1 MKVIVIGA
9 VGTIGRAVVEEL
21 APRHEIVTAGRSSGQ
36 VRVDI
41 THIDSVHAMFE
52 QVGKANAVVVAA
64 GDLHAGPL
72 AEATPEQ
79 LAIGLQSKLMGQ
91 VNVALA
97 AQRYLNDGGSI
108 TLTSGILSTE
118 PLRNLVNASMVNS
131 AVEGFARGAAI
142 ELPRGLR
149 INVVN
154 PTVLEESMAAYGP
167 YFIGFEPVPAKRV
180 AKAYSR
186 SVDGL
191 QTGQIYKVW

>member
-52 QVGKANAVVVAA
+52 QVGKADAVVVAA
-64 GDLHAGPL
+64 GGLHAGPL

>member
-1 MKVIVIGA
+1 MKIIVIGA
-9 VGTIGRAVVEEL
+9 AGTIGRAVVEEL

-52 QVGKANAVVVAA
+52 QVGKADAVVVAA
-64 GDLHAGPL
+64 GKLHLGL
-72 AEATPEQ
+72 LVDATPEQ

-108 TLTSGILSTE
+108 TLTSGIYE
-118 PLRNLVNASMVNS
+118 PVRYIVNAAMANG
-131 AVEGFARGAAI
+131 AVEGFVRNAAI

-149 INVVN
+149 INVVS